1 MAMVAFAGLVAGL
14 VLLVNGP
21 WLRVR
26 ETAWAGERY
35 TPDRQIERILESL
48 AGAPLLTVDSGA
60 LATRIEELPA
70 VATATVEALLPD
82 RVRVV
87 IVEKTA
93 AMVWTTSAVSL
104 ICAADGGI
112 LNDPVMT
119 RMSEDRFWF
128 ALASSDALFYA
139 RAFADAT
146 GLDVEYNETYPGV
159 ASVFTPE
166 NERIELFDDAL
177 ATNLGFT
184 VDSGEVDAVTS
195 RHHEKIAVPVIAHHI
210 HFFVPEGQVVAARDW
225 YARHFGGVTGKRWRY
240 DATDLPGINLN
251 FSAAPE
257 ALAATRGRR
266 LDHIGFEVQDLE
278 AFCRRLEANGVVFD
292 QPYRELP
299 SGFGLAFL
307 VDPWGTYIELTEGL
321 RDL

>member
-82 RVRVV
+82 RVRIV

-104 ICAADGGI
+104 ICAADGTAIGQLALGTPLPDELATLPHVEDRRSASRDIIVGDRIEPSRFVSAVHLAAVDPATMGSTATRLGI
-112 LNDPVMT
+112 LLDDDSGFQLV
-119 RMSEDRFWF
+119 
-128 ALASSDALFYA
+128 ASSPAWRAVLGLYGPNLIADPAL
-139 RAFADAT
+139 
-146 GLDVEYNETYPGV
+146 LDQRIAEQLAAIRTLFGAETEEGV
-159 ASVFTPE
+159 
-166 NERIELFDDAL
+166 
-177 ATNLGFT
+177 GW
-184 VDSGEVDAVTS
+184 VDARNPGRV
-195 RHHEKIAVPVIAHHI
+195 
-210 HFFVPEGQVVAARDW
+210 
-225 YARHFGGVTGKRWRY
+225 YWR
-240 DATDLPGINLN
+240 P
-251 FSAAPE
+251 
-257 ALAATRGRR
+257 
-266 LDHIGFEVQDLE
+266 
-278 AFCRRLEANGVVFD
+278 
-292 QPYRELP
+292 
-299 SGFGLAFL
+299 
-307 VDPWGTYIELTEGL
+307 
-321 RDL
+321 